1 MENEFLYQ
9 INDDF
14 KKSLVNFLNTKPF
27 AEVYMIMNLL
37 GKNELKEDDANLILN
52 TLAKYPYAEVVELI
66 NNFLNNIV
74 KKDTDVTEKIEFD
87 K

>member
-1 MENEFLYQ
+1 
-9 INDDF
+9 
-14 KKSLVNFLNTKPF
+14 
-27 AEVYMIMNLL
+27 MNLL